1 MFVYFASTKE
11 NVSSVGL
18 CTCPASSS
26 SLQNHLGGLGI
37 DWLHGVWNTKQ
48 VNCKLFLVDCRR
60 SIFQMCFNIF
70 SGLVIL
76 LKGLVYVSNSKKD
89 LQLPFMICSIYIKY
103 LKRLMPLLIK
113 LNYSFFFN
121 QLLDSTNHV
130 ESYY

>member
-1 MFVYFASTKE
+1 MCVGVCFASTKE

-26 SLQNHLGGLGI
+26 SLQCHLGGVCYPLGI

-48 VNCKLFLVDCRR
+48 ANCKLLLVDRRR

-76 LKGLVYVSNSKKD
+76 LKGL
-89 LQLPFMICSIYIKY
+89 IYIKY
-103 LKRLMPLLIK
+103 LKRSMPLLMK
-113 LNYSFFFN
+113 LNYSFFFP